1 MENGKRAARRIPG
14 PLAAIKDIRL
24 EKVKLYHRKDEQIWI
39 EIIAVITED
48 KRLVIKGN
56 DSGKLVKKLR
66 SNWDYEYYIELES
79 IDLVNLIE
87 KTGND
92 HVRMSKILI
101 WLKENYEGPEAFSR
115 VKKLLQSLDVR
126 YKESYW

>member
-1 MENGKRAARRIPG
+1 M
-14 PLAAIKDIRL
+14 

-87 KTGND
+87 KTGNN
-92 HVRMSKILI
+92 HVRMSEILI
-101 WLKENYEGPEAFSR
+101 WLKENYEGPEVFSR
-115 VKKLLQSLDVR
+115 IKKLLQSLDVR